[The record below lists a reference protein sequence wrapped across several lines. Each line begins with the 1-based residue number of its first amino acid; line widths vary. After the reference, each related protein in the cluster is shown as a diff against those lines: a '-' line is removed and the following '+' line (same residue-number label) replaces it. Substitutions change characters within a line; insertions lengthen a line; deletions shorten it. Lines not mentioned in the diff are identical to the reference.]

1 MHILCAWWA
10 PIGCGGDKRGGG
22 LPVDHLDF
30 QAPSDPVLPC
40 QVFASVTDDHMM
52 IMPHI
57 LKLVNFD
64 DNWEG
69 RMFYHLILS
78 CPARL
83 LQLPLMTMIMLQDGG
98 DNFNNNQAFVPI
110 SIWGWQSDICL
121 QASSLLCLSIC
132 LNSGLCSWRWGWRS
146 GWIQKIFYS

>member
-1 MHILCAWWA
+1 MSTHRLWWRQ
-10 PIGCGGDKRGGG
+10 KRRRSTNSPSWLSSTIWSCPA
-22 LPVDHLDF
+22 LPGFL
-30 QAPSDPVLPC
+30 LLM
-40 QVFASVTDDHMM
+40 TMM
-52 IMPHI
+52 IMLHI

-64 DNWEG
+64 DNSEG

-83 LQLPLMTMIMLQDGG
+83 LQLPRTYDHDHWSCYKMVVITLITIKPLCLSQYE
-98 DNFNNNQAFVPI
+98 A
-110 SIWGWQSDICL
+110 DICL

-132 LNSGLCSWRWGWRS
+132 LNSGLCSWWWGWRS